1 MPSPS
6 TIPHFNTEIYAAR
19 IAAAELVRGQ
29 MAEPQLR
36 RPCWRADYYSALH
49 TPRGYTSGWVAWDEE
64 AAAMMFY
71 PDPAIAI
78 DYFKNVK
85 IRLPLPGARLAL
97 TGGSP
102 CCLVPA

>member
-1 MPSPS
+1 MPSHS

-36 RPCWRADYYSALH
+36 RPCWRASYYNALY
-49 TPRGYTSGWVAWDEE
+49 TRGYHSGWVAWDEE
-64 AAAMMFY
+64 AGAMMFY

-78 DYFKNVK
+78 ATFKNAH
-85 IRLPLPGARLAL
+85 IRLPLPGSYLAL
-97 TGGSP
+97 VGGSP
-102 CCLVPA
+102 SCIVPL

>member
-6 TIPHFNTEIYAAR
+6 TIPHFNAEINAAC

-29 MAEPQLR
+29 MTTPQLR
-36 RPCWRADYYSALH
+36 RPCWRASYYNALY

-64 AAAMMFY
+64 ACVMMFY

-78 DYFKNVK
+78 ATFKNVK
-85 IRLPLPGARLAL
+85 ITLPLPGATLAL

-102 CCLVPA
+102 SCIVPL